1 VCFGLTRKKWS
12 YIDGRGKMKAY
23 WSDGPT
29 RGRGSSKQFLTQ
41 GITFTPKKEVGNS
54 LLERWT
60 RKRNY
65 FALQYVSFVI
75 SGDQLIDVKYI
86 TIFLLYNLFLLF
98 LSFSLDNEKKEI
110 LLWIPLVN

>member
-1 VCFGLTRKKWS
+1 MQFGVM
-12 YIDGRGKMKAY
+12 DPRGA
-23 WSDGPT
+23 GA
-29 RGRGSSKQFLTQ
+29 GAALSSFSHT
-41 GITFTPKKEVGNS
+41 E
-54 LLERWT
+54 LLLHQ
-60 RKRNY
+60 RNY

-110 LLWIPLVN
+110 FFGFHWWIEYGQLWWTPQQLW